1 MTVKPSRG
9 TVIFFGLLA
18 VGLFARYAMN
28 RRDESIVARDAPLAH
43 STRRLLRCVIGR
55 DAERMLWPRPSD
67 DDTRPWAVKINAQ
80 LRATVTEP
88 QDNSWPARCTPIA
101 QRVAAKLATTPNAT
115 AAHSAAAEVVRHLE
129 TLSSSPTNAITIAE
143 NGRLGTALAT
153 LTIEVI
159 KSTVGTESG
168 WQSPLAHERTDLF
181 PVRTARIPQGNTLP
195 SRVDGAT
202 FAAPEWVLYQ
212 DVNDRRAHS
221 LLFRERGGPSDAVL
235 GAGSPLRVAH
245 GATAAL
251 LATDEADAL
260 LPLEAVRSAPIPL
273 PVAVRNG
280 EHIIESW
287 QYARSMGHRWFAYV
301 ARGRLHVWSTPANGA
316 VSWVERV
323 PNTLLDTP
331 VAAVALVALPEPTET
346 TPATQVADAGVAPEA
361 RPNTAAAPSVGLYAY
376 ILRYAARGMSVER
389 WSFARPAETTE
400 PSEQGAQPTAVPRVE
415 TQPAAREMVTRQV
428 LLTERRPLARA
439 RVRACVAG
447 STAHFV
453 AASDDDYAF
462 FRVSADGAVTGD
474 VPTARVGA
482 LSAGR
487 FEFSCDEQRSLLLA
501 DAVGRSG
508 AMLLFDGG
516 RDPRLLGVPLPAI
529 AVQRTID
536 AAALVP
542 NGVLA
547 FVRTPGSV
555 RVFTTTDSNSWVGGA
570 LLALL
575 EAPAAPPPDHPEY
588 PATPGYAL
596 TLSAVS
602 TFRDRVAVLGVGR
615 GSTARAVRFFST
627 DGGRTWN

>member
-18 VGLFARYAMN
+18 TGLIARYAMN

-67 DDTRPWAVKINAQ
+67 DDSRPWAIKINAQ

-88 QDNSWPARCTPIA
+88 QDDTWPSRCVSMA
-101 QRVAAKLATTPNAT
+101 QRVAAKLAATPNAT

-129 TLSSSPTNAITIAE
+129 TLSSSRTNAITVAE

-168 WQSPLAHERTDLF
+168 WQSPLAHERTDLS
-181 PVRTARIPQGNTLP
+181 PVRFARVPQGNSLP

-212 DVNDRRAHS
+212 DASDRRAHS
-221 LLFRERGGPSDAVL
+221 LLFRERGAPADAVL
-235 GAGSPLRVAH
+235 GAGAPLRVMH

-273 PVAVRNG
+273 PAVVRSG

-287 QYARSMGHRWFAYV
+287 QYAKSGGHRWFAYV
-301 ARGRLHVWSTPANGA
+301 SRGRLHVWSTAANGA

-323 PNTLLDTP
+323 PNTLQDTP
-331 VAAVALVALPEPTET
+331 VASVALVAVPDPPETPQPT
-346 TPATQVADAGVAPEA
+346 PDATENGA
-361 RPNTAAAPSVGLYAY
+361 RDNRAAPSPTAALGVHALV
-376 ILRYAARGMSVER
+376 LRHGARGMSVER
-389 WSFARPAETTE
+389 WSFARPQETTE
-400 PSEQGAQPTAVPRVE
+400 QTPQATPVARPEAQAPA
-415 TQPAAREMVTRQV
+415 AARELVTRQI
-428 LLTERRPLARA
+428 LLSEGRPHSRA

-447 STAHFV
+447 TTAHFV

-462 FRVSADGAVTGD
+462 YRVDAEGAVTGD
-474 VPTARVGA
+474 IPTNRVGA
-482 LSAGR
+482 LGAGR
-487 FEFSCDEQRSLLLA
+487 FEFSCDEQRSLVLA
-501 DAVGRSG
+501 DAVNRNGT
-508 AMLLFDGG
+508 MLEYRGG
-516 RDPRLLGVPLPAI
+516 REPRLLAEPLAAL

-542 NGVLA
+542 GAVLA

-555 RVFTTTDSNSWVGGA
+555 RVFSTTDSNTWVGGA
-570 LLALL
+570 PLAFL
-575 EAPAAPPPDHPEY
+575 EAPTAPPPDHPEAQ
-588 PATPGYAL
+588 ATPGYAFSI
-596 TLSAVS
+596 SAVS
-602 TFRDRVAVLGVGR
+602 TFRDRIAVLGIGR
-615 GSTARAVRFFST
+615 GNFVRAVRFFST
-627 DGGRTWN
+627 DGGQTWN